1 MSQQT
6 TLTISVTRNDTPNTD
21 TEAFA
26 PELTVIDGV
35 AFCTSLQIAEHFK
48 KEHKN
53 VIRDIEATIA
63 QVIETSNKLK
73 SELTENLFQKGE
85 YSLTNNLGFAV
96 KKPMYLLT
104 RRGFTL
110 LVMGYEGV
118 EAMRFKLAY
127 MDAFDQM
134 EQTLKPVAKEQAAP
148 RYITN
153 HQYQQLRNKI
163 GDLAARTLNSNSA
176 ESYLW
181 NKLRFELNLENSTKL
196 PADQFE
202 QAEALVNAMQ
212 KTYFAKGG
220 VHEFL
225 RELSTHLLREHVC
238 EGVPLTNDLRNHWRK
253 QTGLVLPQPL
263 NWKALALKQDQ
274 LEHAA

>member
-1 MSQQT
+1 MSQT

-35 AFCTSLQIAEHFK
+35 AFCTSLQVADHFR
-48 KEHKN
+48 KEHKH
-53 VIRDIEATIA
+53 VLRDIEATIA
-63 QVIETSNKLK
+63 QVLESSNKPK
-73 SELTENLFQKGE
+73 SGLNGNDLFQKADYEITTGI
-85 YSLTNNLGFAV
+85 GAKV

-104 RRGFTL
+104 RDGFTL
-110 LVMGYEGV
+110 LVMGYTGTR
-118 EAMRFKLAY
+118 AMRFKLAY
-127 MDAFDQM
+127 MDAFNQM
-134 EQTLKPVAKEQAAP
+134 EQALKPVAKEQAAP

>member
-1 MSQQT
+1 MT
-6 TLTISVTRNDTPNTD
+6 TAIAVRTAHTLPSF
-21 TEAFA
+21 AFNEKPLRVILIDGEPWFVA
-26 PELTVIDGV
+26 VDVCNAIGIENARMAVQKLDEDERMQVIDSNTVNSTDGTQINNLLNVVSESGMNALVLRCRDAMTPGTV
-35 AFCTSLQIAEHFK
+35 AHQYRKWVTAE
-48 KEHKN
+48 
-53 VIRDIEATIA
+53 VLPSIRKTG
-63 QVIETSNKLK
+63 S
-73 SELTENLFQKGE
+73 
-85 YSLTNNLGFAV
+85 YSL
-96 KKPMYLLT
+96 K
-104 RRGFTL
+104 
-110 LVMGYEGV
+110 
-118 EAMRFKLAY
+118 
-127 MDAFDQM
+127 Q
-134 EQTLKPVAKEQAAP
+134 EQQPAP